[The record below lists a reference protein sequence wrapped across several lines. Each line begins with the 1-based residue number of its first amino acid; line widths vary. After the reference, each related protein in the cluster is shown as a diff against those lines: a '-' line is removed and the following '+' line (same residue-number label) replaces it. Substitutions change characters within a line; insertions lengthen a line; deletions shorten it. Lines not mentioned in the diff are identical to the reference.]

1 MPDHPGV
8 ACPHSE
14 NAQAL
19 AASGATDRELLTA
32 YRATRSH
39 EVFAQLAR
47 RHGSMVFRTCRRL
60 LPNVQDAEDATQAV
74 FLLLAQ
80 KPDKAPDELAA
91 WLHQVARN
99 TALMVLRSGKSRAQ
113 REERAAQMRP
123 AVEKPAEPGLREELD
138 AALDRLPAN
147 LRTAVI
153 LCHLEDRNQDE
164 AARIAGCDRSTVS
177 RRAADGLE
185 RLRGLLLRRG
195 TVVTPVLLTAFLATE
210 AAAAMPASLAAILA
224 APHLVAAGA
233 LTATTAGAL
242 LAKATAKAMF
252 WAKVKT
258 LTLQSVGAMLL
269 VAVPAYVVLKPA
281 PELVGSY
288 AFDEGSGT
296 RATDASRSGNHG
308 TLVGGVS
315 WTAGRQPGTKAMTF
329 DGKTGYLQ
337 LPQDLN
343 PWLGGNATVA
353 FWINTTQVGDVEG
366 WRSPALLGVNV
377 SKTTRQD
384 ILWGVLDNRGRIGMD
399 DDVPVMSSR
408 PINDGRWH
416 HVAFTRDAAQGECK
430 IYLDGLF
437 DVRAATV
444 DGIKSSPFR
453 TIGRIENSGV
463 GRPLFFQGSLS
474 DLKFYRV
481 VLKADEIRKLAE

>member
-1 MPDHPGV
+1 MPDHPGL

-14 NAQAL
+14 TAQAL
-19 AASGATDRELLTA
+19 AASGATDRELLAT
-32 YRATRSH
+32 YRTTRSH

-80 KPDKAPDELAA
+80 KPEKAPDDLPA

-123 AVEKPAEPGLREELD
+123 AVEMPAEPGLREELD
-138 AALDRLPAN
+138 AALDRLPTN

-185 RLRGLLLRRG
+185 RLRALLLRRG
-195 TVVTPVLLTAFLATE
+195 TVVTPVLLAAFLAKE
-210 AAAAMPASLAAILA
+210 AAAAAPASLAVALA
-224 APHLVAAGA
+224 APKLVAAGA
-233 LTATTAGAL
+233 LTATTAGAV
-242 LAKATAKAMF
+242 LAKATANAMF
-252 WAKVKT
+252 WAKAKAV
-258 LTLQSVGAMLL
+258 TLQTVAAMLL
-269 VAVPAYVVLKPA
+269 VTVPAVVLLKPSA
-281 PELVGSY
+281 DLVGSY
-288 AFDEGSGT
+288 AFDEGTGT
-296 RATDASRSGNHG
+296 RVGDASHSGNHG
-308 TLVGGVS
+308 TLVGGVT
-315 WTAGRQPGTKAMTF
+315 WTAGRKPGTKALTF
-329 DGKTGYLQ
+329 DGKTGYVQ
-337 LPQDLN
+337 FPQDLN

-353 FWINTTQVGDVEG
+353 FWVNTTQLGDAEV
-366 WRSPALLGVNV
+366 WRTPAILGVNV
-377 SKTTRQD
+377 TKTERQD
-384 ILWGVLDNRGRIGMD
+384 ILWGILDNRGRIGMD
-399 DDVPVMSSR
+399 DDAPVMSSR
-408 PINDGRWH
+408 PINDGKWH
-416 HVAFTRDAAQGECK
+416 HIAFTRDAAQGECK
-430 IYLDGLF
+430 VYLDGSF
-437 DVRAATV
+437 DARAATV
-444 DGIKSSPFR
+444 AGIKATPFR
-453 TIGRIENSGV
+453 TVGRIENNAV